1 MVLGH
6 TDLAGL
12 PRWVSGKESTCQCRR
27 PGFNPWIEKNPW
39 RMATYSSILSWK
51 IPRTK
56 EPGRLQSMG
65 LQRIGDDLATE
76 CMHTHTHAHT
86 HAHTH
91 PHGHTHTR
99 TRTHAHTHAHAH
111 THGLSCSMACRLF
124 LDQGSNPSAA
134 LADRF
139 LITGPPGTPL
149 CFYVNITTPCTVHLN
164 WHPQSLSCV
173 RLFVTPWH
181 L

>member
-51 IPRTK
+51 IPWTK

-91 PHGHTHTR
+91 TR
-99 TRTHAHTHAHAH
+99 TDTHTHAHAH
-111 THGLSCSMACRLF
+111 TRTHTHMHIRTGLVA
-124 LDQGSNPSAA
+124 
-134 LADRF
+134 
-139 LITGPPGTPL
+139 
-149 CFYVNITTPCTVHLN
+149 
-164 WHPQSLSCV
+164 
-173 RLFVTPWH
+173 PWH
-181 L
+181 VGSSWIRDQTHPLHWRTDS